1 MSLESAKKHIEK
13 FNLLDRISIHN
24 VVIPTV
30 ADAATQIG
38 CSESQIAKTLAF
50 IVKESPI
57 LIVMAGDSKV
67 NNKEFKN
74 NFGTK
79 AKMIKPEYT
88 LELIGHEIG
97 GICPFGIK
105 DNVLVYLDES
115 LKKHDIIYPACGRR
129 DSSIKLSIEELEKVS
144 NFEYW
149 VNLCD

>member
-13 FNLLDRISIHN
+13 FQLQDRISIHN
-24 VVIPTV
+24 EIIPTV
-30 ADAATQIG
+30 ADAANQIG

-50 IVKESPI
+50 MVNEKPI
-57 LIVMAGDSKV
+57 LIVMAGDKKV

-74 NFGTK
+74 TFGVK
-79 AKMIKPEYT
+79 AKMIKPEFT

-115 LKKHDIIYPACGRR
+115 LKKHEIIYPACGSR
-129 DSSIKLSIEELEKVS
+129 DSSIELSIEELEKVS

-149 VNLCD
+149 INV

>member
-1 MSLESAKKHIEK
+1 MSLENAKKHIEK

-115 LKKHDIIYPACGRR
+115 LK
-129 DSSIKLSIEELEKVS
+129 
-144 NFEYW
+144 
-149 VNLCD
+149 